1 MKHATTSATLGG
13 SRTLME
19 YHCHTKVIAMDYTY
33 KTIKYNLPLL
43 NILSLTVRTVIQGF
57 RFDKQVAHEQNI
69 ASKFRHVLGE
79 ITADTPALEGKIKEG
94 HLEGEPFQQK
104 GRLVRQKND
113 TQALFDFK

>member
-19 YHCHTKVIAMDYTY
+19 YHCHTKVIAMDYAY

-79 ITADTPALEGKIKEG
+79 ITADTPALG
-94 HLEGEPFQQK
+94 LSNFM
-104 GRLVRQKND
+104 N
-113 TQALFDFK
+113 TCQADAREIIYHVLYS

>member
-1 MKHATTSATLGG
+1 
-13 SRTLME
+13 ME
-19 YHCHTKVIAMDYTY
+19 YHCHTKVIAMDYAY

-43 NILSLTVRTVIQGF
+43 NILSLT
-57 RFDKQVAHEQNI
+57 
-69 ASKFRHVLGE
+69 
-79 ITADTPALEGKIKEG
+79 EGKTKEG